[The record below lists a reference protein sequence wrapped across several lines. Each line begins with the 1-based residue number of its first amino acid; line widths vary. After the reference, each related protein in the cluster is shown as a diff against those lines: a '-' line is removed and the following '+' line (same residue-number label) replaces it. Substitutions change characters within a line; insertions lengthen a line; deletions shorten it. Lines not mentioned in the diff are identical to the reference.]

1 MGSSRTS
8 RPRRVGVA
16 WVALSLV
23 LAVGAGVAAGTGSGA
38 TAAKPAEPK
47 PLSAAAWRAVVTKAK
62 AEGTVTFYST
72 HAPADLAKLAA
83 RFKEL
88 YGITVIINRKVDND
102 LLVQINAEM
111 STGRLVA
118 DMWDTTTKRF
128 VLGALNNGWVADA
141 VGPNFFKKRYDRKKL
156 MVGKA
161 WINGAAILSMAWNT
175 RLYPQGVKDI
185 PDFLNPAFDNGRLGM
200 PDPRISS
207 SVVDWYL
214 WLEKTYGKGIIEKFA
229 AMKPKIYG
237 SALTAAQAVGAG
249 EILGGPNAGG
259 SVSAELKE
267 KGGPIDSKL
276 ANKGNNWN
284 AAFMG
289 MILKQAPHPNA
300 AQLLANFILTPEGQS
315 LLNRGLGSAFPGVPG
330 MNYAPPR
337 VPRAND
343 LSPAKV
349 KTFIDYWSKLFLS

>member
-1 MGSSRTS
+1 MI
-8 RPRRVGVA
+8 VILAIVA
-16 WVALSLV
+16 A
-23 LAVGAGVAAGTGSGA
+23 AAAGTASGTTTA
-38 TAAKPAEPK
+38 TPAAPK
-47 PLSAAAWRAVVTKAK
+47 PLSAAAWRAVIAKAK
-62 AEGTVTFYST
+62 QEGTVTIYAT
-72 HAPADLAKLAA
+72 HAPADLARLGA

-88 YGITVIINRKVDND
+88 YGINVVINRKVDND
-102 LLVQINAEM
+102 LLVQVNAEM
-111 STGRLVA
+111 STGKLVA
-118 DMWDTTTKRF
+118 DIWDTTTKRF
-128 VLGALNNGWVADA
+128 VLGALDNGWVVDA

-185 PDFLNPAFDNGRLGM
+185 PDFLNPAFANGKLGM

-207 SVVDWYL
+207 SNVDWYL
-214 WLEKTYGKGIIEKFA
+214 WLEKTYGKGIIERFA
-229 AMKPKIYG
+229 ALKPKIYG
-237 SALTAAQAVGAG
+237 SALATAQAVVAG

-259 SVSAELKE
+259 SVSADLKTR
-267 KGGPIDSKL
+267 GAPIQDKL

-284 AAFMG
+284 VAFMG
-289 MILKQAPHPNA
+289 MIFKQAPHPNA
-300 AQLLANFILTPEGQS
+300 AQLLANYMLSPEGQA
-315 LLNRGLGSAFPGVPG
+315 LLNRGLGTAYPGVSG
-330 MNYAPPR
+330 VNYSPPR